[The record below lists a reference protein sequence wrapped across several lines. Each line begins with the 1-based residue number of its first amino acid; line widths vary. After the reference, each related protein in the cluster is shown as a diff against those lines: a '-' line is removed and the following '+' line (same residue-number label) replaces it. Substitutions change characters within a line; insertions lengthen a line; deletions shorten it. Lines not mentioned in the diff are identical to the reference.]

1 MRLKE
6 RFDVMRVLDSIPAEL
21 ELDSVMTRLHHVKM
35 MEPCVR
41 ELLEI
46 ARPIARPKAIYAA
59 CQVGEKG
66 DDWVSVDGVTFNSRV
81 LRVNLDSADKVFPYV
96 ITCGTE
102 LDEIPTPPD
111 DLLRSY
117 CLEAIK
123 LVALGCARSYLE
135 NHLKDNHGLE
145 SMSRMGPGSLEDWPI
160 TQQGKLFSIFGD
172 VEDLIGVRLGRSFQ
186 MVPIKSGSGI
196 IFPSRVKFE
205 SCQLCPREE
214 CEGRRAPYDAELL
227 RSYGGDTPVQS
238 CSRTASG

>member
-1 MRLKE
+1 MEVLDRIPTKLE
-6 RFDVMRVLDSIPAEL
+6 LEDVMN
-21 ELDSVMTRLHHVKM
+21 RLHRVKA
-35 MEPCVR
+35 MEPCVQ

-46 ARPIARPKAIYAA
+46 ARPIVQPKALYAV
-59 CQVGEKG
+59 CQVGDKG
-66 DDWVSVDGVTFNSRV
+66 DDWISVNGVTFNSRV
-81 LRVNLDSADKVFPYV
+81 LRMNLDSAERVFPYV
-96 ITCGTE
+96 ITCGKE
-102 LDEIPTPPD
+102 LDEIPVPLD

-135 NHLKDNHGLE
+135 SHLKNNDGLE
-145 SMSRMGPGSLEDWPI
+145 LMSRMGPGSLEDWPI
-160 TQQGKLFSIFGD
+160 TQQGKLFSVFGD

-205 SCQLCPREE
+205 SCQLCPREK

-227 RSYGGDTPVQS
+227 RSYAGDSPTDA
-238 CSRTASG
+238 CTATQ